1 MAPPPPRPPKN
12 SGGAS
17 VFEYQRP
24 MHRPSLGQPSVAVE
38 PMRASFAQ
46 TSSRGYGQRAASEY
60 QMPSHTLD
68 SSQPLQEQG
77 IGSIPSST
85 QRRSQSHPTDERIMP
100 SIEDEVT
107 IKFPRSSS
115 VADQLRGTGRS
126 RSSVTKSGE
135 TVTLRNSLIGVLKLE
150 KSGNYGWATE
160 GTTEDSLPDELTIFL
175 EERFLREIST
185 DERARWWNS
194 MNQTGVESH
203 IDANCVLGSIIGRST
218 SKNITWTKWGHAC
231 STCVKKKRPCAI
243 LDLRPN
249 GQQYLLGFLPIWN
262 AVTAGVHWTDPRRYV
277 ED

>member
-1 MAPPPPRPPKN
+1 VSSYTSRRPSTSGLANRNFNEYQQGYTPGDQKHRRLYETEPRSDLLRTGGSMAPPPPRRPKN

-68 SSQPLQEQG
+68 SSQPLREQG

-107 IKFPRSSS
+107 IKSPRSSS
-115 VADQLRGTGRS
+115 VADQLRGIGRS

-135 TVTLRNSLIGVLKLE
+135 AVTLRNSLIGVLKLE

-160 GTTEDSLPDELTIFL
+160 GTTEDSLPT
-175 EERFLREIST
+175 
-185 DERARWWNS
+185 N
-194 MNQTGVESH
+194 
-203 IDANCVLGSIIGRST
+203 
-218 SKNITWTKWGHAC
+218 
-231 STCVKKKRPCAI
+231 
-243 LDLRPN
+243 
-249 GQQYLLGFLPIWN
+249 
-262 AVTAGVHWTDPRRYV
+262 
-277 ED
+277 